1 MRCRCALTAEWLIFF
16 RQKSRFSF
24 LSFGEVLFPRT
35 DCQRITG
42 ACDRLRSLEVL
53 TRAEKQRTAS
63 GLKEV
68 LVPGDSRMAEGFSTT
83 LADEVGSPSAQ
94 NRKRT
99 MKTQNDV
106 QKDWEQQQANHFS
119 SAVGYYELELFD
131 EAETELNKIYQ
142 SAGMDAVPVIVLW
155 LNICL

>member
-1 MRCRCALTAEWLIFF
+1 
-16 RQKSRFSF
+16 
-24 LSFGEVLFPRT
+24 
-35 DCQRITG
+35 
-42 ACDRLRSLEVL
+42 
-53 TRAEKQRTAS
+53 
-63 GLKEV
+63 
-68 LVPGDSRMAEGFSTT
+68 MAEGFSTT

-131 EAETELNKIYQ
+131 EAETELNKIDQ
-142 SAGMDAVPVIVLW
+142 SAGMDAVPVIALW
-155 LNICL
+155 LNICLKA